1 VTDFTKKTYW
11 TLLVALQIVA
21 SAGVVAETSELDPI
35 VVEEQASVL
44 VDKPGADPSEK
55 QIYVD
60 PHRPQTLS
68 TSLQVQSP
76 SVSLR
81 KWGNDEASQM
91 LSLRGQDPTQ
101 TRLALNGFPL
111 GDGGSGLDTRWVQP
125 RWLSRV
131 RVLPN
136 GDALGLWQQSL
147 GGAVD
152 MRMDAQD
159 RSRSSVGLLAG
170 SFGSRGVG
178 ARVATADFQAGVDA
192 RSANEDFAYFDS
204 QGTAWNAADDKV
216 AIRNF
221 NRWWRVAVLPR
232 YQTRIASHPL
242 SVFWLG
248 GWEKRELPG
257 AVGTDRPQKW
267 SEQLHLVGFEI
278 SHPSSVWTA
287 RSFARYRSNRLT
299 SELATRSDSFAGMPS
314 ESREVALGGELS
326 AQFPVAESVNFQTA
340 ARGWT
345 EKLTNRSFFGQLQ
358 TLDGRKHGAAVVPAI
373 VWRDQG
379 RGPVEI
385 WLVGPVEADFLEP
398 VAGVF
403 GYVPQPAR
411 RFVLFSPRL
420 SAQIQLAPRLRLRT
434 GVGRYQRS
442 PGLYDLYGDSRGLAP
457 NPTLTNESAWKT
469 ELGLDADIGHWRFST
484 TSSLSFNGDLLVR
497 VNNGPTTSIVTNIGK
512 SRIFSQEVSATFA
525 DKGWSLGATAQYLY
539 TINQS
544 ETQYYSGRA
553 LPYRPQLRLAADL
566 EKRLGRFFAGYTW
579 QWQSAFYADQANV
592 KKVSPFSEHGLRTG
606 FASADWGT
614 WNLEIANL
622 FNVTSVSS
630 EIFGLWTRES
640 PSGLSGFPY
649 PGRRAYLTWSYL
661 W

>member
-1 VTDFTKKTYW
+1 VTDFTKKTYR
-11 TLLVALQIVA
+11 TLLVALHIAA
-21 SAGVVAETSELDPI
+21 SLGAFAENSELDPI
-35 VVEEQASVL
+35 VVREDTSVL

-60 PHRPQTLS
+60 PNRPQSLS
-68 TSLQVQSP
+68 NALQVQSP

-91 LSLRGQDPTQ
+91 LSLRGQDPSQ
-101 TRLALNGFPL
+101 TRLSLNGFPL
-111 GDGGSGLDTRWVQP
+111 GEGGSGLDTRWVQP
-125 RWLSRV
+125 RWLSRI

-136 GDALGLWQQSL
+136 GDALSLWQESL

-152 MRMDAQD
+152 MRMDGDERQ
-159 RSRSSVGLLAG
+159 RSSVGLLAG

-178 ARVATADFQAGVDA
+178 ARVASEAFQVGVDA

-204 QGTAWNAADDKV
+204 QGTAWNAADDKT
-216 AIRNF
+216 AIRSF
-221 NRWWRVAVLPR
+221 NRWWRLAVLPR
-232 YQTRIASHPL
+232 YQTRVLAHPVSL
-242 SVFWLG
+242 FWLG
-248 GWEKRELPG
+248 GWEGRELPG
-257 AVGTDRPQKW
+257 AVGTERPQKW
-267 SEQLHLVGFEI
+267 SEQLHLVGLEI
-278 SHPSSVWTA
+278 SHPSSIWTA

-299 SELATRSDSFAGMPS
+299 SEVATRSDSFAGMPS
-314 ESREVALGGELS
+314 ESQEVATGGELS
-326 AQFPVAESVNFQTA
+326 ARFPASASLNLHAA

-345 EKLTNRSFFGQLQ
+345 EQLRNRSFFAEVQ
-358 TLDGRKHGAAVVPAI
+358 TLEGQKHGAAIVPA
-373 VWRDQG
+373 VQWKDRRRD
-379 RGPVEI
+379 PFEI
-385 WLVGPVEADFLEP
+385 WLVSPIETDFLEP
-398 VAGVF
+398 VSGVF

-411 RFVLFSPRL
+411 RFVLFSPRVNAL
-420 SAQIQLAPRLRLRT
+420 VKLGPSLRLRA
-434 GVGRYQRS
+434 GGGRYQRS

-469 ELGLDADIGHWRFST
+469 EVGFDADVRQWRFSS

-497 VNNGPTTSIVTNIGK
+497 VSSGPTTSIVTNIGK
-512 SRIFSQEVSATFA
+512 SRIFSQEISATFS
-525 DKGWSLGATAQYLY
+525 DTGWALGATAQYLS

-544 ETQYYSGRA
+544 DTQYYSGRA
-553 LPYRPQLRLAADL
+553 LPYRPKLRVAADV

-592 KKVSPFSEHGLRTG
+592 KKVSPFSEHALRAG
-606 FASADWGT
+606 FSSADWGA
-614 WNLEIANL
+614 WNLEVANL
-622 FNVTSVSS
+622 FNVTSVGS
-630 EIFGLWTRES
+630 EVLGLWTRES

>member
-1 VTDFTKKTYW
+1 MTDFAKKTYR
-11 TLLVALQIVA
+11 TLLVALQIVVSGA
-21 SAGVVAETSELDPI
+21 TFAETSQLDPI
-35 VVEEQASVL
+35 VVKEQSTSL

-60 PHRPQTLS
+60 PNRPQSLS
-68 TSLQVQSP
+68 NALQVQSP

-136 GDALGLWQQSL
+136 GDALGLWQESL

-152 MRMDAQD
+152 MRMDTNE
-159 RSRSSVGLLAG
+159 RPRSSVGLLAG

-178 ARVATADFQAGVDA
+178 ARVATDEFQAGIDA

-204 QGTAWNAADDKV
+204 QGTAWNPADDKT
-216 AIRNF
+216 ALRNF
-221 NRWWRVAVLPR
+221 NRWWRVSVLPR
-232 YQTRIASHPL
+232 YQTRVLSHPVSL
-242 SVFWLG
+242 FWLG
-248 GWEKRELPG
+248 GWEGRELPG
-257 AVGTDRPQKW
+257 AVGTERPQKW
-267 SEQLHLVGFEI
+267 SEQLHLVGLEV
-278 SHPSSVWTA
+278 SHPSSRWTV
-287 RSFARYRSNRLT
+287 RGFARYRSNRLT
-299 SELATRSDSFAGMPS
+299 SEVATRADSFAGMPS
-314 ESREVALGGELS
+314 ESQEVATGGELS
-326 AQFPVAESVNFQTA
+326 ARLPATESLSFQTA

-345 EKLTNRSFFGQLQ
+345 EKLSNRSFFGQLQ
-358 TLDGRKHGAAVVPAI
+358 TLDGRKHGATIVPAI
-373 VWRDQG
+373 QWRDQG
-379 RGPVEI
+379 RGPVDI

-398 VAGVF
+398 VSGVF

-411 RFVLFSPRL
+411 RFLLFSPRV
-420 SAQIQLAPRLRLRT
+420 SALVKLPAAIRLRA
-434 GVGRYQRS
+434 GAGRYQRS

-457 NPTLTNESAWKT
+457 NPTLINESAWKT
-469 ELGLDADIGHWRFST
+469 ELGLDADIAQWRFSA
-484 TSSLSFNGDLLVR
+484 TSSLSFNDDLLVR
-497 VNNGPTTSIVTNIGK
+497 VSNGPTTSIVTNIGK

-525 DKGWSLGATAQYLY
+525 DGGWSLGATAQYLS
-539 TINQS
+539 TVNQS
-544 ETQYYSGRA
+544 DTQYYTGRA
-553 LPYRPQLRLAADL
+553 LPYRPKLRLAADV
-566 EKRLGRFFAGYTW
+566 EKRLGKFFAGYTL

-592 KKVSPFSEHGLRTG
+592 KRVSAFSEHSLRAG

-614 WNLEIANL
+614 WNLELANL
-622 FNVTSVSS
+622 FNVTTVSS
-630 EIFGLWTRES
+630 EVLGLWTRES

-649 PGRRAYLTWSYL
+649 PGRRAYLTWVYL